1 MESAARACSS
11 AALPRRRQSFCRGAE
26 AFAGDRL
33 RGGCLCQEGANPG
46 AVDFQEAVQLREAQL
61 EQAAVGLLQVGER
74 AAQGFAHGVQ
84 PLQGELLRVRGEAVF
99 VAQFLAMG
107 SPDGTE
113 RPRVD
118 RVGLVVADG
127 VFHRVET
134 TRHERV
140 EDQDGVAGAGQ
151 RGGPMEV
158 KHAGGFEDHEP
169 SLGLRDMVAQER
181 EQLAEARGRDGQ
193 RTLAEKPLARTAQG
207 GAHFLFCDIE
217 PEEVG
222 WDH

>member
-1 MESAARACSS
+1 M
-11 AALPRRRQSFCRGAE
+11 
-26 AFAGDRL
+26 
-33 RGGCLCQEGANPG
+33 
-46 AVDFQEAVQLREAQL
+46 
-61 EQAAVGLLQVGER
+61 GER
-74 AAQGFAHGVQ
+74 AAQSFAHGVQ
-84 PLQGELLRVRGEAVF
+84 PLQGELLRVRREAVF
-99 VAQFLAMG
+99 VAQFLAME
-107 SPDGTE
+107 SADGTE
-113 RPRVD
+113 RPRID

-134 TRHERV
+134 ARHKRV
-140 EDQDGVAGAGQ
+140 EDQDGVAGADQ

-158 KHAGGFEDHEP
+158 EHAGGFEDHEH
-169 SLGLRDMVAQER
+169 SLGLRDVVPEER
-181 EQLAEARGRDGQ
+181 EQLANARSRDGQ